1 MKLISVKDPVFYTP
15 PQPFDFNDPP
25 IDPFQLADDL
35 KQVMVDLK
43 GIGLSANQVGLPYR
57 VFAAGDYHDPDNIAV
72 LFNPRIVFA
81 SDQTVPIEE
90 GCLSYPGLFLI
101 IDRPAIVR
109 VRAADCTGSVNTNV
123 YDGIPARVIQHEMD
137 HMDGTN
143 FTTKVTKLKLDRAKA
158 HKKKLDKIRQ
168 RNQERFKQYG

>member
-1 MKLISVKDPVFYTP
+1 MKLVSTTDPIFNTP
-15 PQPFDFNDPP
+15 TQPFDFNDPSV
-25 IDPFQLADDL
+25 DPFQLADDL
-35 KQVMVDLK
+35 KKAMINFK

-57 VFAAGDYHDPDNIAV
+57 VFAAGDYNDPENIAV

-81 SDQTVPIEE
+81 SDQTIPIEE

-101 IDRPAIVR
+101 IERPAIVR
-109 VRAADCTGSVNTNV
+109 VRAADCAGITNTNI

-143 FTTKVTKLKLDRAKA
+143 FTTRVSKLKLERAKA
-158 HKKKLDKIRQ
+158 HKRKLDKIRQ
-168 RNQERFKQYG
+168 RNQERFKHYG